1 MQNYKISNKKQVGKI
16 QNTKF
21 EWRNTKHEIQNG
33 KCTLAAGLLMIL
45 HRAAVL
51 ATTVQETC
59 LALGP
64 PHFSA
69 SGQPVKKE
77 TK

>member
-1 MQNYKISNKKQVGKI
+1 MKYYKTSNNKKVRK
-16 QNTKF
+16 NKF
-21 EWRNTKHEIQNG
+21 ECRNTKDKIQNG
-33 KCTLAAGLLMIL
+33 KCTPAAGLLMIL

>member
-1 MQNYKISNKKQVGKI
+1 MQNYKTSNKKQDGK
-16 QNTKF
+16 NTKKF
-21 EWRNTKHEIQNG
+21 ECTNTKHKIQNG

-69 SGQPVKKE
+69 NGQPV
-77 TK
+77 